1 MSKNCKSY
9 LRFRQNNATIKLYI
23 KVNKKEVMIMEK
35 LNKILLLIVL
45 IVAIA
50 LISVTFMYF
59 DMRKTAKDNQK
70 EALEMSESL
79 YKISLIPNTER
90 LIAEIKA
97 IENPEERAMLIEVYL
112 QNGNLTEDV
121 AKMLY

>member
-1 MSKNCKSY
+1 
-9 LRFRQNNATIKLYI
+9 
-23 KVNKKEVMIMEK
+23 
-35 LNKILLLIVL
+35 
-45 IVAIA
+45 
-50 LISVTFMYF
+50 
-59 DMRKTAKDNQK
+59 
-70 EALEMSESL
+70 MSESL